1 MVAAASEALER
12 WGFGM
17 ASVRFICGTQD
28 LHAALEA
35 DLSAFLGTDD
45 TILFSSCF
53 DANGG
58 VFETLFGAEDAI
70 ISDELNHA
78 SLIDGIRLCK
88 AARYRYKNAD
98 MADLEAQLV
107 AAKDARTRC
116 IVTDGV
122 FSMDGY
128 LAPLDA
134 ICDLAEKH
142 DALVLVDDS
151 HAVGFVGPT
160 GRGTPEH
167 FGVTDR
173 VDIVTGTLGK
183 ALGGA
188 SGGYVAGRTEIVDLL
203 RQRARPYL
211 FSNAVA
217 PSVAAGS
224 QVALRIAGE
233 STEARETPASQ
244 HRAVPLADDRGGL
257 RDPRRRA
264 PDHAGDVP
272 RRRRRARGLAGRRRD
287 ARAGRLRH
295 RVLLPGR
302 PARPGPDPGAALRG
316 ALRGRRTPLRRRLPD
331 RNRPR
336 CDTGRAV
343 AGPTEE
349 ARAHPTGCGQRP
361 WLTSVDGVAIRL
373 ALVNDYE
380 VVVRGLSSMLRNY
393 ADDFTIVELNANT
406 EVSEPVD
413 IALFD
418 VFAQSSGD
426 GEDVH
431 DLLANPIVRQVVVY
445 AWHVTPAMARRAMEN
460 GVSGYVSKTLPAHEL
475 VQALHAVHAGGKV
488 VSGSSSKRS
497 AVGGD
502 WPGREEG
509 LTARE
514 AEVIALIT
522 QGLSN
527 SDIAA
532 HSSLSIN
539 SVKSYIR
546 SAYRKIGV
554 TSRTNAVLWGVE
566 HGFHPDRAR
575 IDGPRRRGRAVSG
588 HQTSSPHNLYR
599 SKAGSQHGREPGR
612 KEHPWSSLV

>member
-1 MVAAASEALER
+1 M
-12 WGFGM
+12 
-17 ASVRFICGTQD
+17 D
-28 LHAALEA
+28 
-35 DLSAFLGTDD
+35 SA
-45 TILFSSCF
+45 
-53 DANGG
+53 
-58 VFETLFGAEDAI
+58 
-70 ISDELNHA
+70 
-78 SLIDGIRLCK
+78 
-88 AARYRYKNAD
+88 
-98 MADLEAQLV
+98 
-107 AAKDARTRC
+107 
-116 IVTDGV
+116 
-122 FSMDGY
+122 
-128 LAPLDA
+128 
-134 ICDLAEKH
+134 
-142 DALVLVDDS
+142 
-151 HAVGFVGPT
+151 
-160 GRGTPEH
+160 
-167 FGVTDR
+167 
-173 VDIVTGTLGK
+173 
-183 ALGGA
+183 
-188 SGGYVAGRTEIVDLL
+188 
-203 RQRARPYL
+203 
-211 FSNAVA
+211 
-217 PSVAAGS
+217 
-224 QVALRIAGE
+224 
-233 STEARETPASQ
+233 PA
-244 HRAVPLADDRGGL
+244 
-257 RDPRRRA
+257 
-264 PDHAGDVP
+264 
-272 RRRRRARGLAGRRRD
+272 
-287 ARAGRLRH
+287 
-295 RVLLPGR
+295 
-302 PARPGPDPGAALRG
+302 
-316 ALRGRRTPLRRRLPD
+316 
-331 RNRPR
+331 
-336 CDTGRAV
+336 
-343 AGPTEE
+343 
-349 ARAHPTGCGQRP
+349 
-361 WLTSVDGVAIRL
+361 LTSVDLVAIRL

-445 AWHVTPAMARRAMEN
+445 AWHVTPAMARRAMEH

-575 IDGPRRRGRAVSG
+575 IDGPAAEAV
-588 HQTSSPHNLYR
+588 R
-599 SKAGSQHGREPGR
+599 
-612 KEHPWSSLV
+612 